1 MLRRCLPA
9 LAIVL
14 LSLTGVAR
22 AAGGPLELNTVKL
35 LGANGST
42 EPRMTVAPDGTWYA
56 TTNAPKPAGS
66 APGPGSL
73 EAVYASRDEGQS
85 WVKTPADPPQ
95 AAASIDVDVVAMP
108 TGRILSSE
116 LDYGGL
122 NFPTGVSDD
131 RGTTWK
137 ESTGPRLGDQDRQ
150 WFAAGPNNRVYM
162 LYHNFASGVPQHN
175 MWVSTSTDGGEHFG
189 EPVPTAQPGWDAY
202 LDLQCSDSGGPSNIA
217 VQPNGRIW
225 VFFTTRAGVVAPG
238 GPDFGVCFAQPLEFN
253 IVNGTRVWAVTSPD
267 GSPGSWTDYLA
278 VDDAPTGQVVSM
290 QLAYGALDN
299 QGGVYVAYPESPKPY
314 PDLGGAAVKLVYQK
328 TDAKGE
334 LPGKWSAPKT
344 LVPARPDGSLGATLV
359 HLAVGAPGKLA
370 VAYFRAA
377 AVEGA

>member
-22 AAGGPLELNTVKL
+22 AADGPLELNTVKL

-66 APGPGSL
+66 PPGLGSR

-85 WVKTPADPPQ
+85 WVRTPADPPQ
-95 AAASIDVDVVAMP
+95 AAASIDVDVIALP

-131 RGTTWK
+131 GGKTWT
-137 ESTGPRLGDQDRQ
+137 ESLGPRLADQDRQ
-150 WFAAGPNNRVYM
+150 WFAAGPNNRAYL
-162 LYHNFASGVPQHN
+162 LYHNFASGVTQHN
-175 MWVSTSTDGGEHFG
+175 MWVSTSTDGGAHFG
-189 EPVPTAQPGWDAY
+189 EPVMTAQPGSDAY
-202 LDLQCSDSGGPSNIA
+202 VDLQCSDSGGPSDIA

-238 GPDFGVCFAQPLEFN
+238 GPDFGGCFAQPLEFN
-253 IVNGTRVWAVTSPD
+253 IVNGTRVWAATSPD
-267 GSPGSWTDYLA
+267 GSPGSWKDYLA

-299 QGGVYVAYPESPKPY
+299 EGGVYVAYPESPKPY
-314 PDLGGAAVKLVYQK
+314 PESGGAAVKLVYQK
-328 TDAKGE
+328 SDAKGE
-334 LPGKWSAPKT
+334 LPGQWSKPIT
-344 LVPARPDGSLGATLV
+344 LVPANPDGSNGSTLV
-359 HLAVGAPGKLA
+359 HLAVGDPGKIA
-370 VAYFRAA
+370 VAYYKAET
-377 AVEGA
+377 VPG